1 MEFKGVKKKCEG
13 PKEKSLSHK
22 GNGWTCVTKVV
33 ENFSL
38 DRLCNVRGNI
48 WARCKQKIWGGS
60 NSI

>member
-48 WARCKQKIWGGS
+48 WARCKQKI
-60 NSI
+60 